1 MINLQ
6 QIGESSLRFFAILL
20 ASILFLADLLLPGF
34 NTGGILYQ
42 SLFILS
48 LWVRNRQNTLMLACL
63 CTLFIAGGYWFRHG
77 INLETFDLF
86 SRSISL
92 LGIWSIAVIGNTK
105 DKLLGEI
112 SERENKIKT
121 LIEERTYQDRE
132 QFIKKTQALQLQMR
146 QLEDEAK
153 DLRLAEDAHR
163 LAKEVSESENRA
175 KSAFL
180 NNMSVEIQTP
190 MQGIIEMAGKLDNSP
205 LDGQQRDFVYSIRSS
220 GESLLS
226 ITNDIMDFS
235 NIEAGDIEIVEKP
248 FILRDC
254 IEDAFDLVI
263 NRISQKNIEVS
274 YTIDPSIP
282 ASIVSDPV
290 RVKQVI
296 QNLLSNAVQ
305 RTTNGEI
312 YITAKLLEKTS
323 EGYVV
328 YFSMQD
334 SGPAIPQEQ
343 LAGLFESSLSDVLRK
358 SQSDIG
364 LGMAIST
371 RLCTLL
377 GGKIWAESNGQQGA
391 VFQFVLTVQKAS
403 RQEIPLQGKPWF
415 IGKHILV
422 VDDNVNVRRF
432 LNHQLKNWGMQT
444 TVFANGPEA
453 MRWYAA
459 GHVCDLALI
468 DLDMPVLDGLTL
480 AHQMRQSNKD
490 LPIVLM
496 PMIGSRVTDAVL
508 SGVLPKP
515 LKQQRL
521 YDQINAIL
529 SLKSTTEAE
538 FIDLTKNKTQKL

>member
-6 QIGESSLRFFAILL
+6 KIGEGSLRFFAILL
-20 ASILFLADLLLPGF
+20 ATILFLADLLLPGF

-48 LWVRNRQNTLMLACL
+48 LWVRSRQNTLLLAGL
-63 CTLFIAGGYWFRHG
+63 CTLFITGGYWFRHG
-77 INLETFDLF
+77 LNIETYDLF
-86 SRSISL
+86 SRTISL
-92 LGIWSIAVIGNTK
+92 LGIWSIAIIGNTK
-105 DKLLGEI
+105 DKIIGQVA
-112 SERENKIKT
+112 ERENKIKT

-146 QLEDEAK
+146 QMEDEVK

-163 LAKEVSESENRA
+163 LAREVAESENQA
-175 KSAFL
+175 KSTFL

-190 MQGIIEMAGKLDNSP
+190 MQGIVEMADKLDDSP
-205 LDGQQRDFVYSIRSS
+205 LDSLQRDFVYSIRSS

-226 ITNDIMDFS
+226 ITKDIMDFS
-235 NIEAGDIEIVEKP
+235 SIESGDIEIIEKP
-248 FILRDC
+248 FVLRDC
-254 IEDAFDLVI
+254 IEQAFDLVI
-263 NRISQKNIEVS
+263 NRIAQKNIELS

-282 ASIVSDPV
+282 GTIASDPV
-290 RVKQVI
+290 RVRQII
-296 QNLLSNAVQ
+296 QNLLANAVD
-305 RTTNGEI
+305 RTSNGEI
-312 YITAKLLEKTS
+312 YITAKLLEQNAS
-323 EGYVV
+323 GYVL
-328 YFSMQD
+328 YFSIQD
-334 SGPAIPQEQ
+334 SGPKIPQEQ
-343 LAGLFESSLSDVLRK
+343 LAGLFENSLSDVLRK
-358 SQSDIG
+358 SRSDIG

-371 RLCTLL
+371 RLCSLL
-377 GGKIWAESNGQQGA
+377 GGKIWAESAEERGTL
-391 VFQFVLTVQKAS
+391 FQFVLTVQKAHK
-403 RQEIPLQGKPWF
+403 QAIPLQGKPWF
-415 IGKHILV
+415 IGKHVLV

-480 AHQMRQSNKD
+480 AHQMRQSSKD

-496 PMIGSRVTDAVL
+496 PMIGSRITDTVL

-538 FIDLTKNKTQKL
+538 YIDLTKNKK